1 MVKNS
6 AMTTPTPTIGIVGGI
21 GSGKSFV
28 ANLLKE
34 LGCVVAD
41 ADANTKIVLAKKEV
55 QEQLALWWGEK
66 VLDHKGNVDRAYV
79 ASIVFADTTE
89 RGRLE
94 TFVHPLVRELQE
106 KAFQNAQENTVA
118 FVIDAPLLIE
128 AGLNQACD
136 AVIFVDCPFE
146 TRLQRVIKSRGWN
159 EDQLRSREATQI
171 GLDKKRSSADH
182 IIINDGDIARIE
194 QQTRSVLTL
203 ILNST
208 GSSE

>member
-1 MVKNS
+1 
-6 AMTTPTPTIGIVGGI
+6 MTTRPPTIGVVGGI

-41 ADANTKIVLAKKEV
+41 ADANTKIVLARKEV

-79 ASIVFADTTE
+79 ASIVFADITE
-89 RGRLE
+89 RERLE

-118 FVIDAPLLIE
+118 FVIDAPLLME

-146 TRLQRVIKSRGWN
+146 TRLQRVIESRGWN

-203 ILNST
+203 ILNSN